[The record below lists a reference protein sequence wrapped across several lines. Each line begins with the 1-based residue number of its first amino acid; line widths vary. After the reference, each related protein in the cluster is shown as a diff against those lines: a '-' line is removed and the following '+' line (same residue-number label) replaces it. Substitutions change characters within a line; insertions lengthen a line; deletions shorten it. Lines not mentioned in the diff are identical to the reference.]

1 MRRGPQRLKKLAFLA
16 LALRW
21 HHDELYADFYQTYG
35 VDTWDTLESLGW
47 DDDPRPSLLM
57 RMAALAYQLAPDS
70 RTRAAMNPA
79 ASHSTEA
86 LLLRQMELNQRA
98 WAWAHTKDGERGEN
112 EPEPIWLTGEEQE
125 HERMV
130 EREENKALTVAD
142 ALGISI

>member
-1 MRRGPQRLKKLAFLA
+1 MRRGPQRSKKLAFLA

-21 HHDELYADFYQTYG
+21 HHDELLADFQQTYG
-35 VDTWDTLESLGW
+35 MDVWSDLGRILE
-47 DDDPRPSLLM
+47 DDEPPLRL
-57 RMAALAYQLAPDS
+57 AALAYQLAPDS

-112 EPEPIWLTGEEQE
+112 EPSPIWLPGEEQE
-125 HERMV
+125 HERRV
-130 EREENKALTVAD
+130 EHEENKALTVAD